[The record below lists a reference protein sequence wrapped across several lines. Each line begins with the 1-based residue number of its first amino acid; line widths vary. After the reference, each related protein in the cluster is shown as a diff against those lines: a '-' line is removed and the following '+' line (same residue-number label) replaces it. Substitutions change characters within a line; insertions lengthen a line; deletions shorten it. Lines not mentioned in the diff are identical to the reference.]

1 MGRWQALEVE
11 EKKQFQDEAQR
22 LQAEYLQQLEQRLA
36 DESARRQQ
44 MHSSQ
49 VPYTLHPQP

>member
-1 MGRWQALEVE
+1 MEVE